1 MREGERVTPLELF
14 FDLVFVLALTQCT
27 TLMARSPT
35 WIGLLKGVLA
45 LGMLWWA
52 WTGYAW
58 LTSVVDPEEGSVRL
72 VIFTAMAAM
81 LVAALCVPGA
91 FGDEALLFA
100 CAYAVVRAAHIA
112 LFTIASREDPALRR
126 SVAGLAYSTAIGAGL
141 LFIAAATSGA
151 LQLSLWGLALL
162 LDMGGPFLFGAEG
175 WKLVPGHFA
184 ERHGLIVLIALGE
197 SIVALGV
204 GARAV
209 IDADVVLAA
218 VLGVIVAA
226 TLWWAYFD
234 VTALVAERRLSNAT
248 EGRQR
253 NELARDSYSYLH
265 FPMVAGIA
273 LLAVGLRV
281 MIEHDGDDPL
291 KLVPTVALLGGAAAY
306 LLAHVAFRLR
316 NVQSL
321 SGRRLVCALV
331 LLALAPVTL
340 ALKTSSLETLAIL
353 AAVLSLLILYEVTRY
368 ADVRERIRHQGS
380 PAPGPPP

>member
-35 WIGLLKGVLA
+35 WIGLLKGLLA

-91 FGDEALLFA
+91 FGGEALLFA
-100 CAYAVVRAAHIA
+100 CAYAVVRGAHIA

-126 SVAGLAYSTAIGAGL
+126 SVAGLAASTAIAVGL
-141 LFIAAATSGA
+141 LFLAAFTAGA
-151 LQLSLWGLALL
+151 VQLALWGLALV
-162 LDMGGPFLFGAEG
+162 LDMGGPFLFGADG

-204 GARAV
+204 GARTT
-209 IDADVVLAA
+209 IDARVVVAA

-226 TLWWAYFD
+226 CLWWVYFD
-234 VTALVAERRLSNAT
+234 VTALVAERRLSQT
-248 EGRQR
+248 VEGRER
-253 NELARDSYSYLH
+253 NEMARDSYSYLH
-265 FPMVAGIA
+265 LPMVAGIA
-273 LLAVGLRV
+273 LLAVGLK
-281 MIEHDGDDPL
+281 ITLEGDTEPL
-291 KLVPTVALLGGAAAY
+291 KLVPTAALLGGTALY

-316 NVQSL
+316 NVHSL
-321 SGRRLVCALV
+321 SVRRLVCAL
-331 LLALAPVTL
+331 ALFALVPITL
-340 ALKTSSLETLAIL
+340 VSGISSLATLAIL
-353 AAVLSLLILYEVTRY
+353 AAVLSLLIVYEVTRY
-368 ADVRERIRHQGS
+368 AEVRERVRHQGS
-380 PAPGPPP
+380 PGPGPPG

>member
-1 MREGERVTPLELF
+1 MREGERVTALELF

-27 TLMARSPT
+27 TLMARTPT
-35 WIGLLKGVLA
+35 WVGLLKGVLV

-91 FGDEALLFA
+91 FGGEALLFA
-100 CAYAVVRAAHIA
+100 CAYAVVRTAHIA
-112 LFTIASREDPALRR
+112 LFTIASREDSALRH

-151 LQLSLWGLALL
+151 LQLGLWGLALV
-162 LDMGGPFLFGAEG
+162 LDTGGPFLFGADG

-204 GARAV
+204 GARTT
-209 IDADVVLAA
+209 IDAVAVVAA

-226 TLWWAYFD
+226 TLWWVYFD
-234 VTALVAERRLSNAT
+234 VTALVAERRLSNVK
-248 EGRQR
+248 EGRER

-273 LLAVGLRV
+273 LLAVGLKV
-281 MIEHDGDDPL
+281 TIKHDGDPL
-291 KLVPTVALLGGAAAY
+291 ELVPTAALLGGSAIY

-316 NVQSL
+316 NVRSL
-321 SGRRLVCALV
+321 SGRRLV
-331 LLALAPVTL
+331 
-340 ALKTSSLETLAIL
+340 
-353 AAVLSLLILYEVTRY
+353 
-368 ADVRERIRHQGS
+368 
-380 PAPGPPP
+380 